1 MVPYVPVAAATTRR
15 SVRLQ
20 MKEAVSY
27 VDAFEIAMPR
37 NYVRWA
43 LSRKKGAL
51 TPLRFSIM
59 MLKHAEFWQEYIQP
73 AIKARP
79 DRLDRRWHWPTL
91 RFLMPLLQHLQRR
104 RCRALVALLPSDT
117 GFLVPSA
124 MLLMIERYP
133 SVGADASTRSV
144 FVWYLAAA
152 PTNPLEALGVRDAPK
167 LGKACI
173 DAAIVTS
180 QFLGENGCIWLHA
193 DPLGGDGLLRLYEGD
208 YRLMPLPELAVLPT
222 LERRI
227 KGNDG
232 RYFFTDALRAEELAS
247 EFDPFRHEDRA
258 QVEIDLLRQR

>member
-1 MVPYVPVAAATTRR
+1 MG
-15 SVRLQ
+15 
-20 MKEAVSY
+20 
-27 VDAFEIAMPR
+27 R

-43 LSRKKGAL
+43 LSREQGAL

-59 MLKHAEFWQEYIQP
+59 MLEHAKFWQEYIQP
-73 AIKARP
+73 AIIARP
-79 DRLDRRWHWPTL
+79 NRLDSHWHWPTL

-117 GFLVPSA
+117 GFPVPSA

-133 SVGADASTRSV
+133 SVGPDVSTRSV

-152 PTNPLEALGVRDAPK
+152 PTNALEALGVRDAPK
-167 LGKACI
+167 LGRACI

-180 QFLGENGCIWLHA
+180 QFLGGNGCIWLHA
-193 DPLGGDGLLRLYEGD
+193 DPLGGVGLLCLYKGD
-208 YRLMPLPELAVLPT
+208 YKLMPLSETAVLPT

-247 EFDPFRHEDRA
+247 EFHPFPHEDRS
-258 QVEIDLLRQR
+258 QVEIDLLRHRQGIA